1 MLFFCRILSLAYY
14 FMAIYLEKSNLFL
27 GFRFLFFK
35 FSLIWL
41 GNTEQ
46 CYGLSVLG
54 THQFNMILFDS
65 FIFSCSPIL
74 CQLTYLQG
82 ETLEQIVYPKYCYKI
97 DDRPGGYVFCW
108 VMWMTKVAK
117 GTRRTC
123 LEAWRNSGKW
133 TKHSV
138 WGYLSIAGSI
148 SVFFPLEMMFLYF
161 L

>member
-97 DDRPGGYVFCW
+97 DDRPWW
-108 VMWMTKVAK
+108 VCILLSHVNDQGCK
-117 GTRRTC
+117 GHQ
-123 LEAWRNSGKW
+123 KD
-133 TKHSV
+133 
-138 WGYLSIAGSI
+138 
-148 SVFFPLEMMFLYF
+148 MFRSMKK
-161 L
+161 